1 MLAANFVASGGAFGG
16 PECFETSGLIAKHGW
31 ITFVLQ
37 LFQYVS
43 MRYLVQ
49 QCNGATACSCLATQF
64 LLPWLPHT

>member
-1 MLAANFVASGGAFGG
+1 MVLAANFLASGGAFGG
-16 PECFETSGLIAKHGW
+16 PECFETSGLIFKTW
-31 ITFVLQ
+31 LDNLCTSV
-37 LFQYVS
+37 VS